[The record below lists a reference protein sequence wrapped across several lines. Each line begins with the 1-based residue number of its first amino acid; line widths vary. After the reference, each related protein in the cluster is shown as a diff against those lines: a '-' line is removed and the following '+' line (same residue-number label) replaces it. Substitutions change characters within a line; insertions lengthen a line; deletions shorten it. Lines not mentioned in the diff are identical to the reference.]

1 MDGLVKYLNKKN
13 AIVFLLAFIP
23 YMLSDQFLSDNSI
36 LESILSSF
44 IVTTIFVVVIV
55 KFFQNKRD

>member
-23 YMLSDQFLSDNSI
+23 YFVSDQLLSDNSI
-36 LESILSSF
+36 MESILSSF
-44 IVTTIFVVVIV
+44 IVTTIFIVIII
-55 KFFQNKRD
+55 KFFQKKRD